1 MALTPGPLPQGEGVS
16 AAQRLSVADEIENE
30 LDGALV
36 RAEKAWGSVL
46 KSAFEGRWV

>member
-1 MALTPGPLPQGEGVS
+1 MALTPGPLPQGEGVR

-36 RAEKAWGSVL
+36 RAEKVWGSIL
-46 KSAFEGRWV
+46 KNAVERNF